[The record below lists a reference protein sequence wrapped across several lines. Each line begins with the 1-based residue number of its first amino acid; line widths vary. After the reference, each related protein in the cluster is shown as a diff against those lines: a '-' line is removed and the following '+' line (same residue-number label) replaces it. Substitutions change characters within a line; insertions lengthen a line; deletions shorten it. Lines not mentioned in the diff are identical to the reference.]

1 MRAVFQLPASMTSVV
16 DAPRAVSSD
25 ASPTRPLCAD
35 FRGGRAPRCRRRG
48 AGGSGEAALNLHRR
62 QPDHPIRGCGVGP
75 VGADGADRFRA
86 AVLQIPHVGG
96 VPLLIRF
103 RGPHG
108 EKHAVAVAGVRHVG
122 PAQGGDFRPPQPAH
136 KQQAGDHGV
145 ESAPALRRG
154 VGFDAPAVSA
164 GTVGGGE
171 NRGEP
176 VRAQR
181 GGVGERGGP
190 PPGVQARQRAEVGP
204 SGVEAETRVG
214 EPARGRRGDGQRP
227 RRVGASGERGRF
239 GRCCLNHN
247 AFLQRQFAKL
257 SASNS
262 ARAAS
267 SEMSAGQP

>member
-1 MRAVFQLPASMTSVV
+1 ML
-16 DAPRAVSSD
+16 
-25 ASPTRPLCAD
+25 L
-35 FRGGRAPRCRRRG
+35 
-48 AGGSGEAALNLHRR
+48 ALLWVWRVRR
-62 QPDHPIRGCGVGP
+62 QPRTGRG
-75 VGADGADRFRA
+75 GADTMVVAGVTDRATGRGRA
-86 AVLQIPHVGG
+86 AVVER
-96 VPLLIRF
+96 VD
-103 RGPHG
+103 GPTLTGCVEGDG

-190 PPGVQARQRAEVGP
+190 PPGVQARQP
-204 SGVEAETRVG
+204 
-214 EPARGRRGDGQRP
+214 RP
-227 RRVGASGERGRF
+227 R
-239 GRCCLNHN
+239 
-247 AFLQRQFAKL
+247 
-257 SASNS
+257 
-262 ARAAS
+262 
-267 SEMSAGQP
+267 